1 MTTGPEQAL
10 PEGVIE
16 LERRIAAPPATVFA
30 YFTDPERYLL
40 WQGVAAELDPRP
52 GGVFRVT
59 QNDSGYI
66 ARGEYLEVE
75 PPTRVVFTWGW
86 EARLEQRRL
95 DRGVAG
101 LVIELGALALELLD
115 LLAHSEELALH
126 LDDLADRAGLRHQR
140 LERLLLRLQVA
151 DARIEVDQ
159 LARHV
164 GALDVLLLDLA
175 EVAEGAAHGTEVGGG
190 NGLLIVGKPTRLV
203 GYKLVASVF
212 CEMVHGTAC
221 PMMFEAEPISG
232 K

>member
-1 MTTGPEQAL
+1 VTTGPEQAL

-86 EARLEQRRL
+86 EGIDGLLPGASTVEVVLE
-95 DRGVAG
+95 
-101 LVIELGALALELLD
+101 
-115 LLAHSEELALH
+115 
-126 LDDLADRAGLRHQR
+126 ADGEGTILRLRHSGLPSDTACQIHSYGWGVG
-140 LERLLLRLQVA
+140 L
-151 DARIEVDQ
+151 DQ
-159 LARHV
+159 LV
-164 GALDVLLLDLA
+164 
-175 EVAEGAAHGTEVGGG
+175 EVT
-190 NGLLIVGKPTRLV
+190 
-203 GYKLVASVF
+203 ASA
-212 CEMVHGTAC
+212 G
-221 PMMFEAEPISG
+221 
-232 K
+232 